1 MKFNS
6 GYILPSLF
14 LFLLGTASLYSLP
27 RLAAEQAVACKTCHI
42 NPNGGGARTEFGNH
56 SVAFHELCLPQTKK
70 LVEKRYNKPRLSESV
85 LAGFDTRYL
94 IFENGRISKI
104 QTDAYVTFEP
114 FNEFYYHLR
123 FWENGINENYA
134 LLYFDNQKYYVKAG
148 RFYPTYGLG
157 LTDHTATALVR
168 ERIGLGPSSYIEGLS
183 LGAEVK
189 DRNVVVE
196 IFNPGGRLVG
206 GLHIFRAGYLKPISY
221 LTGLSV
227 RISEEIND
235 STGAYPHTRGIFGG
249 ISYDRFTLL
258 GEIDLAGKGNDSL
271 ITYGELTSRLEYGLY
286 FVAEYNFFDPNRDVK
301 SGVDE
306 FVRLSLELYPLPYVL
321 FRPSYTFYTR
331 GILQDQDEFFLQ
343 FHVGY

>member
-6 GYILPSLF
+6 RILLPSM
-14 LFLLGTASLYSLP
+14 FLLLLATASLYSLP
-27 RLAAEQAVACKTCHI
+27 RLSAEQAVACKTCHI

-70 LVEKRYNKPRLSESV
+70 LVEKRFNKPRLSESV
-85 LAGFDTRYL
+85 LIGFDTRYL
-94 IFENGRISKI
+94 VFENGLVFRMQS
-104 QTDAYVTFEP
+104 DVFVTFEP
-114 FNEFYYHLR
+114 FKEFYYHVR
-123 FWENGINENYA
+123 FWENGVKENYT
-134 LLYFDNQKYYVKAG
+134 LLYFDHQKYYIKAG
-148 RFYPTYGLG
+148 RFAPAYGLR
-157 LTDHTATALVR
+157 TDQ
-168 ERIGLGPSSYIEGLS
+168 GSSFYIDGLS

-189 DRNVVVE
+189 DANVVVE
-196 IFNPGGRLVG
+196 IFNPGGRLVR
-206 GLHIFRAGYLKPISY
+206 GLHIFRAGYLNPISY

-258 GEIDLAGKGNDSL
+258 GQIDLAGKGNDSL
-271 ITYGELTSRLEYGLY
+271 ITYAELTTRLEYGLY
-286 FVAEYNFFDPNRDVK
+286 FITEYNFFDPNRHLK
-301 SGVDE
+301 SGADE

-321 FRPSYTFYTR
+321 LRPSYTYYTR
-331 GILQDQDEFFLQ
+331 GILEGEDDFFLM